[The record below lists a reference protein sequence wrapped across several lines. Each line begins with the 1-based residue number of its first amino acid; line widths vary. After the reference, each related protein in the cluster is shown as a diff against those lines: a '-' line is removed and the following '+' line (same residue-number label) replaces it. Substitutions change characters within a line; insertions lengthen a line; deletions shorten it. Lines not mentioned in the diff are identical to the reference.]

1 MPEIFGATIILHIKA
16 LCACLEHDL
25 LSDIRNKRG
34 LASFCDTDNVI
45 IADDSISCEVANTM
59 YALQHNISL
68 FPSKSICIKIVLIG
82 SLVYELAIGIRHA
95 SSVMMQYEES
105 VQKLPMREAV
115 RFKENNTK
123 WTASDLKLHVDA
135 HANALLEHRFKKG
148 DKIALWM
155 EPNQHKVCKNEK

>member
-1 MPEIFGATIILHIKA
+1 
-16 LCACLEHDL
+16 
-25 LSDIRNKRG
+25 
-34 LASFCDTDNVI
+34 
-45 IADDSISCEVANTM
+45 
-59 YALQHNISL
+59 
-68 FPSKSICIKIVLIG
+68 
-82 SLVYELAIGIRHA
+82 
-95 SSVMMQYEES
+95 MMQYEES